1 VDHVF
6 QTSKAKGLTLYT
18 QNRIT
23 TLTKA
28 WLEVPAFVKGALDIR
43 LCHYM
48 DGDHFQHLHGKAYAF
63 ACGKEIMLAMGSAN
77 FTEAALRRVAANGNL
92 EVLLCYPPVSSRE
105 LNPKVWFD
113 PDESAVDL
121 REAAQLQTAPD
132 NTDETTAP
140 AASFPVRIAEAL
152 VDEQWLKLKIASGQ
166 LSNGVTCQI
175 VQGNH
180 RPFYLKVEPTAANSL
195 RCRLDDAEQKH
206 LRSHPA
212 MVALGEHPAGKWTPQ
227 SGPILE
233 TNLQDLVTGRDARR
247 ERQIREARESPQR
260 FMDVLKVLANGV
272 DEERLEQFLTYCD
285 IPLDLEV
292 RPFRRRSFNQA
303 EGAAGEE
310 PFRIP
315 AGRHLRH
322 FEVLHEAVMDFVHRH
337 QYRLDQHVERG
348 RAKGIGNYLH
358 ILLTTGNLLLSQIKR
373 IAAALECEP
382 KLELKR
388 DHWAQIRDCL
398 EAYYRALDQLLETT
412 VVRYLD
418 ALLDSASSAAISS
431 EFAESLPGLIALLE
445 RALRHRDE
453 MLALQQAWLVVVTPN
468 GESISG
474 PGFFKALLSPEK
486 WPTFAQRVHELEARL
501 KNRLIV

>member
-1 VDHVF
+1 
-6 QTSKAKGLTLYT
+6 
-18 QNRIT
+18 
-23 TLTKA
+23 
-28 WLEVPAFVKGALDIR
+28 
-43 LCHYM
+43 
-48 DGDHFQHLHGKAYAF
+48 
-63 ACGKEIMLAMGSAN
+63 
-77 FTEAALRRVAANGNL
+77 
-92 EVLLCYPPVSSRE
+92 
-105 LNPKVWFD
+105 
-113 PDESAVDL
+113 
-121 REAAQLQTAPD
+121 
-132 NTDETTAP
+132 
-140 AASFPVRIAEAL
+140 
-152 VDEQWLKLKIASGQ
+152 
-166 LSNGVTCQI
+166 
-175 VQGNH
+175 
-180 RPFYLKVEPTAANSL
+180 
-195 RCRLDDAEQKH
+195 
-206 LRSHPA
+206 
-212 MVALGEHPAGKWTPQ
+212 
-227 SGPILE
+227 
-233 TNLQDLVTGRDARR
+233 
-247 ERQIREARESPQR
+247 
-260 FMDVLKVLANGV
+260 
-272 DEERLEQFLTYCD
+272 
-285 IPLDLEV
+285 
-292 RPFRRRSFNQA
+292 
-303 EGAAGEE
+303 
-310 PFRIP
+310 
-315 AGRHLRH
+315 
-322 FEVLHEAVMDFVHRH
+322 MDFVHRH

>member
-1 VDHVF
+1 MDQLVSLLPAPATHISVLSRFYDARPALVDHVF

-292 RPFRRRSFNQA
+292 RRLPA
-303 EGAAGEE
+303 EVFQPSG
-310 PFRIP
+310 
-315 AGRHLRH
+315 GRGG
-322 FEVLHEAVMDFVHRH
+322 
-337 QYRLDQHVERG
+337 G
-348 RAKGIGNYLH
+348 RAFSNPG
-358 ILLTTGNLLLSQIKR
+358 R
-373 IAAALECEP
+373 PALAP
-382 KLELKR
+382 
-388 DHWAQIRDCL
+388 
-398 EAYYRALDQLLETT
+398 
-412 VVRYLD
+412 
-418 ALLDSASSAAISS
+418 
-431 EFAESLPGLIALLE
+431 F
-445 RALRHRDE
+445 
-453 MLALQQAWLVVVTPN
+453 
-468 GESISG
+468 
-474 PGFFKALLSPEK
+474 
-486 WPTFAQRVHELEARL
+486 
-501 KNRLIV
+501 